1 MVRSQKVINLSHFRK
16 DSDLL
21 LRAFLFLEGEPLRAS
36 FTPITVQ
43 DLPDRCLKTQHARLP
58 RKPRASAS
66 AFRVPFSARPI
77 GISMTIRSRFGSRYR
92 SGKLIGPL
100 TSVPPACRATTT
112 IHLSL

>member
-43 DLPDRCLKTQHARLP
+43 DLPDRCCKDTACP
-58 RKPRASAS
+58 FAKEASSLSVGFPSSFLSKADWNINDNQVEI
-66 AFRVPFSARPI
+66 R
-77 GISMTIRSRFGSRYR
+77 IS
-92 SGKLIGPL
+92 
-100 TSVPPACRATTT
+100 V
-112 IHLSL
+112 